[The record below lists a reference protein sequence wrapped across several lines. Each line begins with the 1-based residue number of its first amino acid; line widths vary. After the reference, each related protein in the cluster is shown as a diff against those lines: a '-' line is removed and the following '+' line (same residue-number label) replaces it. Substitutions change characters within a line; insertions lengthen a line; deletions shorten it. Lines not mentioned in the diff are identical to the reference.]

1 MVGLRLSRI
10 LSETNDKVE
19 FCLGVYVIFWRGT
32 KQGEGLQLSGNQPPL
47 QHRSAAVATGRVL
60 LALSEQRSV
69 HASRDIREIAVTAS
83 TDILEKSGK
92 QNTTTL

>member
-32 KQGEGLQLSGNQPPL
+32 KQGEGLQLSGNQPRL
-47 QHRSAAVATGRVL
+47 SNTGRYGPGTPGL
-60 LALSEQRSV
+60 NCI
-69 HASRDIREIAVTAS
+69 HCVT
-83 TDILEKSGK
+83 
-92 QNTTTL
+92 